1 MDLMERFLDG
11 EISVM
16 CHSRDEIK
24 KFSTLFEPDSMNY
37 RVAMGA
43 LRNSVCI
50 SGAEF
55 AYEGRHVRGERYL
68 HYNPIGS
75 PLYRYAR
82 CVYTETVDFS
92 EFWDGL
98 NSTLKAPDF
107 DPETFYAM
115 LGIGGGV

>member
-24 KFSTLFEPDSMNY
+24 KFSTLFEVDSQDH
-37 RVAMGA
+37 RVALAA
-43 LRNSVCI
+43 LRSSDCI
-50 SGAEF
+50 RGAEF
-55 AYEGRHVRGERYL
+55 AYEGRHVRWERYM

-75 PLYRYAR
+75 PLYRYIRYA
-82 CVYTETVDFS
+82 YTETLDFP

-98 NSTLKAPDF
+98 NYTFQVPDF
-107 DPETFYAM
+107 DSESFYTM
-115 LGIGGGV
+115 LGIGGG